1 MVENTTLSLFIE
13 KGSDDGNVVLFKNA
27 GDTTEL
33 NGPGD
38 IEVQIVSKPHP
49 LFTRKGADLHM
60 NIALTL
66 KEALIGFKKTFKNL
80 DGSDF
85 VVESKEPLG
94 CDKTLKLKGKGL
106 PVYLYPGEFG
116 DIVVHT
122 SLRWPKELSE
132 AKKEKIAAILLKTV

>member
-1 MVENTTLSLFIE
+1 
-13 KGSDDGNVVLFKNA
+13 
-27 GDTTEL
+27 
-33 NGPGD
+33 
-38 IEVQIVSKPHP
+38 
-49 LFTRKGADLHM
+49 M